1 MPYATLQDCQDHIV
15 TVSTCWSGVHSA
27 VLSLDM
33 TDVVIENG
41 RVREQQR
48 VALLSQ

>member
-15 TVSTCWSGVHSA
+15 TVLASWASELSA
-27 VLSLDM
+27 VSSVNV

-41 RVREQQR
+41 HVSEHQR
-48 VALLSQ
+48 MLSE